1 MSNVAEDSGFAVVCL
16 RGLRERLS
24 SAGGLV
30 VSVRPFASIKS
41 ATVESSSGS
50 LHLVSFVLLL

>member
-30 VSVRPFASIKS
+30 VALLAYEPGSSVLPNEDEWLPDSVA
-41 ATVESSSGS
+41 G
-50 LHLVSFVLLL
+50 

>member
-30 VSVRPFASIKS
+30 VALLAYEP
-41 ATVESSSGS
+41 GP
-50 LHLVSFVLLL
+50 FVLPDEDILLPASVAGSA